1 MKTRIL
7 ILIAAV
13 MLTGHALAG
22 PMESA
27 NYKMPASVV
36 ASGGGAAS
44 SANYQLE
51 ATIGEPA
58 IGPTDS
64 SNYDLYAGFLAA
76 LMAILPRAGDMNAD
90 GVVDTADVLLLLQI
104 TGGLKNAAD
113 GQPAN
118 GDVTGNGRIDL
129 DDAAKVLRYLNGLQP
144 TLP

>member
-1 MKTRIL
+1 MKRTLLL
-7 ILIAAV
+7 ISVV
-13 MLTGHALAG
+13 MLASQAFAG

-27 NYKMPASVV
+27 NYKMPASVIG
-36 ASGGGAAS
+36 SGGGSAS

-58 IGPTDS
+58 IGPADS
-64 SNYDLYAGFLAA
+64 TNYDLYAGFLAA
-76 LMAILPRAGDMNAD
+76 LMAILPRAGDVNAD
-90 GVVDTADVLLLLQI
+90 GVVDTADVVLLLQI
-104 TGGLKNAAD
+104 TGGLKNATD